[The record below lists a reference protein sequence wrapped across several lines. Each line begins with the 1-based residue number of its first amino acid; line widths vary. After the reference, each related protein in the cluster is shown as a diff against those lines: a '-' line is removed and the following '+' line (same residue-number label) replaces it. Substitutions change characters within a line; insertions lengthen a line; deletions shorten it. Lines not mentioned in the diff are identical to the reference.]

1 MKDLSIE
8 KYIPKKYRNSID
20 EFYKDIDGCWLNL
33 KEGYIS
39 AENEATSIHEDTIKK
54 VKKKLF
60 TIVLESEFNNMTRSE
75 ISKLLNCAS

>member
-75 ISKLLNCAS
+75 ISKLLNKN